1 MYVIKMQLRFVI
13 HAEIQDQVVGGTL
26 TLLSPSS
33 CGRET
38 DTAESFCQ
46 LRYISLSEDKQVSKK
61 TLPLC
66 IKHHDAGKL
75 ENQDF

>member
-1 MYVIKMQLRFVI
+1 MANGNVCNQN
-13 HAEIQDQVVGGTL
+13 ATQVCYTRRNTG
-26 TLLSPSS
+26 SS
-33 CGRET
+33 CGRDT

-75 ENQDF
+75 DNHDF